1 VDLDLRLR
9 AALATLAAGAG
20 VVHVAVAPEHADHHW
35 TMGLAMALTAWA
47 QLGWAVAVIVR
58 PSRLLLLA
66 GAAASGVLVLA
77 YAAVSVVGWPLGP
90 SAGEPEAQTA
100 AGLLCAGLE
109 LVVVLAVPP
118 ALGAWRVPRL
128 LLPAAGVFVVGSTTS
143 LLVLGGGGHA
153 MDAAHDTGH
162 AGTTPVAAAP
172 AGTQAQGTQPQGTQP
187 QGTHGHPVDTTPPT
201 AEQQAAAERLRVA
214 TVAGLARYADVA
226 AAEAAGYRV
235 VHDAGGRLL
244 HYAHPGYQADG
255 RLLDPQRVE
264 SLVYVV
270 LPDARRMLVGGMY
283 ITPKGQTPPQP
294 GGSLTSWHAHDDLC
308 LDATRGM
315 AITQLPGGGCPAGSA
330 VGTTGQ
336 MLHVWSIPYATG
348 PFAELDATTLRDGVV
363 SALSQA

>member
-1 VDLDLRLR
+1 MDLDLRLR
-9 AALATLAAGAG
+9 AALASLAAGAG

-47 QLGWAVAVIVR
+47 QLGWAAAVVVR
-58 PSRLLLLA
+58 PSRALLLV
-66 GAAASGVLVLA
+66 GAVASAALVLA
-77 YAAVSVVGWPLGP
+77 YAVVSAAGWPLGP

-109 LVVVLAVPP
+109 LALLLAVPV
-118 ALGAWRVPRL
+118 ALAAGRVSRL
-128 LLPAAGVFVVGSTTS
+128 LLPAAGALVVGSTTS

-153 MDAAHDTGH
+153 ADVGHDAGPEGA
-162 AGTTPVAAAP
+162 TPVAAAP
-172 AGTQAQGTQPQGTQP
+172 AGTQRQGSQP
-187 QGTHGHPVDTTPPT
+187 GTHGHPVDTTPPT
-201 AEQQAAAERLRVA
+201 PEQQAAAERLRAA

-235 VHDAGGRLL
+235 VHDAGGKLL

-270 LPDARRMLVGGMY
+270 LPDGRRMLVGGMY
-283 ITPKGQTPPQP
+283 IAPKGQTPPQP

-308 LDATRGM
+308 LDATRGI

-348 PFAELDATTLRDGVV
+348 PFAELDAATLRAGVV
-363 SALSQA
+363 TALSTA

>member
-1 VDLDLRLR
+1 MDLDPRMR
-9 AALATLAAGAG
+9 AALASLAVGAG

-47 QLGWAVAVIVR
+47 QLGWAAAVVIR
-58 PSRLLLLA
+58 PSRLLLLV

-100 AGLLCAGLE
+100 AGLLASGLE
-109 LVVVLAVPP
+109 LLVVLAVPL

-128 LLPAAGVFVVGSTTS
+128 LLPAAGVLVVGSTTS

-153 MDAAHDTGH
+153 VDAGRDAGHEGRAHL
-162 AGTTPVAAAP
+162 AAAP
-172 AGTQAQGTQPQGTQP
+172 AGTQPQGAQP
-187 QGTHGHPVDTTPPT
+187 QGTHGHPADTTPPT
-201 AEQQAAAERLRVA
+201 AEQQVAAERLRAA
-214 TVAGLARYADVA
+214 TVAGLVRYADVA

-235 VHDAGGRLL
+235 VHDADGKLL

-255 RLLDPQRVE
+255 RLLDPQKVE
-264 SLVYVV
+264 SLLYVV
-270 LPDARRMLVGGMY
+270 LPDGRRMLVGGMY

-308 LDATRGM
+308 LDATRGI

-330 VGTTGQ
+330 VGTTGE

-348 PFAELDATTLRDGVV
+348 PFAELDAATLRAGVV
-363 SALSQA
+363 SALSAA